1 HRILLSLPTRRSSDL
16 KGSYSNSIMPGSIAF
31 EAFAKAPDQ
40 RLEVLQYPGGDA
52 LTGYSHGMGW
62 VKGRPSAPAYAMSSA
77 AAEYFSYFADMHSA
91 AHLQQRFAKFRM
103 EPPEKIG
110 DREAYVVVGLQH
122 GPPPVTF
129 YFDQQSGLLLRMVR
143 YTETPLGAN

>member
-52 LTGYSHGMGW
+52 LTGYGHGMGW
-62 VKGRPSAPAYAMSSA
+62 VKGRPSTPAYAMSSA
-77 AAEYFSYFADMHSA
+77 AAEYFSY
-91 AHLQQRFAKFRM
+91 L
-103 EPPEKIG
+103 
-110 DREAYVVVGLQH
+110 DRKSTRLNSSH
-122 GPPPVTF
+122 RTI
-129 YFDQQSGLLLRMVR
+129 
-143 YTETPLGAN
+143 